1 PLGSENAVNART
13 PTALLKRVNTPRPA
27 RVLIPDRSKPM
38 KKLRQDIQYAL
49 QTLWAGP
56 AFSAV
61 AVLTIALGI
70 GANTAIFSAVH
81 GVLLGS
87 PPLVATDQP
96 NKPVN
101 APLASAPLANW
112 PDDFDEARIQQR
124 SQDES
129 KNINQPDLVSH
140 PGPGRFRSAGRARA
154 NISAGASI
162 GQERPY

>member
-1 PLGSENAVNART
+1 
-13 PTALLKRVNTPRPA
+13 
-27 RVLIPDRSKPM
+27 M

-96 NKPVN
+96 AANRPVT

-140 PGPGRFRSAGRARA
+140 PGPARFRAAGRARA
-154 NISAGASI
+154 NISARASS

>member
-1 PLGSENAVNART
+1 
-13 PTALLKRVNTPRPA
+13 
-27 RVLIPDRSKPM
+27 M

-112 PDDFDEARIQQR
+112 PDDFDEARIQER
-124 SQDES
+124 SQDEE
-129 KNINQPDLVSH
+129 KNINQPDPGSH
-140 PGPGRFRSAGRARA
+140 PGPARFRAAGRARA
-154 NISAGASI
+154 SISTRTSL